1 MAGGGD
7 GVHERGSPVTAGL
20 RFRQAAALLSRL
32 ALGAVFIYASYDKL
46 NGSQLFV
53 DAVDNYRLLPRM
65 LLHPFAIILPWVQF
79 VTGICLVV
87 GALVP
92 AAALVSAGMYAMF
105 LAAMASAI
113 IRGLDISC
121 GCFNL
126 TDEGQRVAW
135 GSLWPRALGLIAS
148 IYVMAASNVFEWPLS
163 RLLRS
168 GKGNGKETL

>member
-1 MAGGGD
+1 MFPHRVRQTLAIGG
-7 GVHERGSPVTAGL
+7 
-20 RFRQAAALLSRL
+20 RL

-53 DAVDNYRLLPRM
+53 DAVENYRILPRM
-65 LLHPFAIILPWVQF
+65 LLYPFAVILPWVQL
-79 VTGICLVV
+79 VTGVCLVA

-92 AAALVSAGMYAMF
+92 GAALVSAGLYAMF
-105 LAAMASAI
+105 MAAMASAI

-135 GSLWPRALGLIAS
+135 GSLWPRALGMIAS
-148 IYVMAASNVFEWPLS
+148 IYVMAASNELEWPLS
-163 RLLRS
+163 RLVGS
-168 GKGNGKETL
+168 GKGNGKETSECR

>member
-1 MAGGGD
+1 M
-7 GVHERGSPVTAGL
+7 TAGH
-20 RFRQAAALLSRL
+20 RVRQALALGGRL

-46 NGSQLFV
+46 SGSQLFV
-53 DAVDNYRLLPRM
+53 DAVENYRLLPRV
-65 LLHPFAIILPWVQF
+65 LLYPFAVILPWVQF
-79 VTGICLVV
+79 VTGICLVA
-87 GALVP
+87 GALVSG
-92 AAALVSAGMYAMF
+92 AALVSAGLYAMF

-126 TDEGQRVAW
+126 TAEGQRVAW

-163 RLLRS
+163 RLMRS
-168 GKGNGKETL
+168 GKGKGKETL